1 MAPEP
6 LVVDTWGWL
15 ALADDSERAHAGVRQ
30 ALAAAWK
37 AGAATV
43 TTDYILDETFTITSR
58 RLAATKA
65 KRFMSILES
74 AEMDGTLNVEWI
86 ARERFERA
94 KALRLRLRDKP
105 LISFTDLTTM
115 VMMQERRLTRI
126 VTADQHFRQVG
137 FGFELV
143 P

>member
-1 MAPEP
+1 MIAEP

-15 ALADDSERAHAGVRQ
+15 VLADDSERAHGSVRR

-37 AGAATV
+37 LGAATL
-43 TTDYILDETFTITSR
+43 TTDYILDETLTIAYR
-58 RLAATKA
+58 RLPPTKA
-65 KRFMSILES
+65 KRFVNILEA
-74 AEMDGTLNVEWI
+74 AEADGTLSVEWI
-86 ARERFERA
+86 AGERFERA

-126 VTADQHFRQVG
+126 VTADQHFRHVG